1 MTLIKLGRLRAIY
14 ISRACAKA
22 IYVTHKTQW
31 REILRLRQHQRR
43 KDARLFFFFFLKLH
57 LYFSLATSG
66 FARRCWIFCVSLSR
80 FVIALGGWETLEFE
94 NRVFRLSGRCRWDF
108 VNFARATYIIR
119 RDDEDRR

>member
-43 KDARLFFFFFLKLH
+43 KDARLFFFFFFLNSIYTL
-57 LYFSLATSG
+57 
-66 FARRCWIFCVSLSR
+66 VSLPVALRGVVGS
-80 FVIALGGWETLEFE
+80 FVFLYLGLLLLWADG
-94 NRVFRLSGRCRWDF
+94 RL
-108 VNFARATYIIR
+108 
-119 RDDEDRR
+119 